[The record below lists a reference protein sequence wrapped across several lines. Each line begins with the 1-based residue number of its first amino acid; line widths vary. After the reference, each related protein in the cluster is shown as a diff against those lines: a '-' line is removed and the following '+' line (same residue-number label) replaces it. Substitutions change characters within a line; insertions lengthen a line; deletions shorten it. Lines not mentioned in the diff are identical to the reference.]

1 MINTA
6 FISLGAN
13 LKYNHKISL
22 KKNIES
28 AIYLLPKY
36 DIFVKKVSNW
46 YESEPVPV
54 SAQPWYLNAVVKIQ
68 TKKTPEKLIVIL
80 HEIENIFGR
89 KRSLLNEP
97 RTLDLDI
104 LDYEGLI
111 KKERPILPHPRM
123 HLRHFVLLPMQDIDP
138 NWIHPI
144 FKKSIND
151 LIINYAPTQKIRK
164 L

>member
-13 LKYNHKISL
+13 LKHNHKISL

-28 AIYLLPKY
+28 AINLLPKY
-36 DIFVKKVSNW
+36 NIFVKKVSNW

-54 SAQPWYLNAVVKIQ
+54 STQPWYLNAVLKIQ
-68 TKKTPEKLIVIL
+68 TKKTPEKLIVLL
-80 HEIENIFGR
+80 HEIENTFGR

-104 LDYEGLI
+104 VDFEGLI

>member
-1 MINTA
+1 
-6 FISLGAN
+6 L
-13 LKYNHKISL
+13 
-22 KKNIES
+22 
-28 AIYLLPKY
+28 
-36 DIFVKKVSNW
+36 

-54 SAQPWYLNAVVKIQ
+54 STQPWYLNAVLKIQ
-68 TKKTPEKLIVIL
+68 TKKTPEELIILL

-89 KRSLLNEP
+89 KRSVLNES

-104 LDYEGLI
+104 VDYEGLI

-144 FKKSIND
+144 YKKSIND

>member
-13 LKYNHKISL
+13 LKHNHKISL
-22 KKNIES
+22 RENLEL
-28 AIYLLPKY
+28 AINLLPKY
-36 DIFVKKVSNW
+36 NIFVKKVSNW

-54 SAQPWYLNAVVKIQ
+54 STQPWYLNAVLKIQ
-68 TKKTPEKLIVIL
+68 TKKTPEKLIVLL

-104 LDYEGLI
+104 VDFEGLI